1 MLQPGSQ
8 KDAAAIG
15 NAENFSGSLWQ
26 KAALGMQILGTH
38 LLRLSLKMDFD
49 INEVQCGLFSLL
61 FGVFFK

>member
-15 NAENFSGSLWQ
+15 NAENFQEAFGKKLHLQ
-26 KAALGMQILGTH
+26 MLGRH

-49 INEVQCGLFSLL
+49 VNEVQCGLFSLL
-61 FGVFFK
+61 FAVFFK